1 MLLNMYE
8 WYLQTLIHVAAATI
22 QLTHADISPGQSVF
36 VIIHH
41 LSITVRPVQDS
52 NGEHWT
58 TGLFALSF

>member
-8 WYLQTLIHVAAATI
+8 WYLQTLIAAATI
-22 QLTHADISPGQSVF
+22 QLTHADIFPGQSVLL
-36 VIIHH
+36 IRHH

>member
-8 WYLQTLIHVAAATI
+8 WYLQTLIAATTI
-22 QLTHADISPGQSVF
+22 QLTHADISPGQSVLL
-36 VIIHH
+36 IRHH

>member
-8 WYLQTLIHVAAATI
+8 WYLQTLIAATTI
-22 QLTHADISPGQSVF
+22 QLTHADISSGQSVL